1 MRYIPRYIEKIIKQ
15 SSRTFKI
22 VFLGGP
28 RQVGKT
34 TTFNK
39 MAEKMQIGYVTLDDL
54 DQRELANTDPKFFLQ
69 QLKTPTIIDEVQYAP
84 KLFPQIKKIVDESN
98 KNGQF
103 WLTGS
108 QQFSLIKNIQESLA
122 GRVAILNILGL
133 SRNEKKLK
141 KTTDKTFDKPKIY
154 TLFKEIFEGSY
165 PIFQSK
171 NAPNREVYFNSYIQ
185 TYLDRDLSGIFG
197 INKTSEFNRFLQ
209 VCAARTGQILNIS
222 DLARDCGISSV
233 TATEWINILENTMQI
248 YLLKPYYPNIT
259 KRIIKSPKLYFLDTG
274 LAAYLTKWNSQE
286 NLQAGSMAGAMYETY
301 ILGEVIKNYIFQGKV
316 PPIYYLRDKEGHEV
330 DLVIEDNGLHLFE
343 IKLSANIRTDNHQGL
358 NYYAQKSN
366 KFVSKNIISL
376 IEKSILTSDGIR
388 YIPYTAIN
396 SNLQPH
402 PTDAVV
408 RL

>member
-1 MRYIPRYIEKIIKQ
+1 MKYIPRYIEKIIKQ
-15 SSRTFKI
+15 SNKTFKI

-39 MAEKMQIGYVTLDDL
+39 LAEKMQMGYVTLDDL
-54 DQRELANTDPKFFLQ
+54 DQRELANTDPKLFLQ
-69 QLKTPTIIDEVQYAP
+69 QLKTPSIIDEVQYAP

-122 GRVAILNILGL
+122 GRVAILNVLGL

-141 KTTDKTFDKPKIY
+141 RITDKTIDKPRIN
-154 TLFKEIFEGSY
+154 TLFQEIFEGSY

-171 NAPNREVYFNSYIQ
+171 DTPDREIYFNSYIQ
-185 TYLDRDLSGIFG
+185 TYLDRDLSGIYG

-222 DLARDCGISSV
+222 GLARDCGVSSV
-233 TATEWINILENTMQI
+233 TAKEWINILENTMQI

-259 KRIIKSPKLYFLDTG
+259 KRIIRSPKLYFLDTG
-274 LAAYLTKWNSQE
+274 LASYLTKWDSQKS
-286 NLQAGSMAGAMYETY
+286 LQAGSMAGAMYETY
-301 ILGEVIKNYIFQGKV
+301 IIGEVIKSFIFRGKI

-330 DLVIEDNGLHLFE
+330 DLVIEGNGLHLYE
-343 IKLSANIRTDNHQGL
+343 IKLSANIKTDNHQNL
-358 NYYAQKSN
+358 NYFSQKSN
-366 KFVSKNIISL
+366 KFVSKSIISL
-376 IEKSILTSDGIR
+376 IENPILTPDGTK

-396 SNLQPH
+396 S
-402 PTDAVV
+402 VV
-408 RL
+408 

>member
-1 MRYIPRYIEKIIKQ
+1 MRYIARHIEKVIKQ
-15 SSRTFKI
+15 SSKTFKI

-34 TTFNK
+34 TVFNK
-39 MAEKMQIGYVTLDDL
+39 IAEKLHLGYVTLDDL
-54 DQRELANTDPKFFLQ
+54 DQRSLANTDPKLFLQ

-84 KLFPQIKKIVDESN
+84 QLFPQIKKIVDGSN

-108 QQFSLIKNIQESLA
+108 QQFSLIRNIQESLA

-141 KTTDKTFDKPKIY
+141 KLTDITFEKPKIS

-165 PIFQSK
+165 PIFQAK
-171 NAPNREVYFNSYIQ
+171 DAPDREIYFNSYIQ

-259 KRIIKSPKLYFLDTG
+259 KRIIKAPKMYFLDTG
-274 LAAYLTKWNSQE
+274 LAAYLTKWSTPQ
-286 NLQAGSMAGAMYETY
+286 NLQSGSMAGTMFETY
-301 ILGEVIKNYIFQGKV
+301 VIGEVIKYYIFQGKV

-330 DLVIEDNGLHLFE
+330 DLVVEDNGLHLFE
-343 IKLSANIRTDNHQGL
+343 IKLSANIKAENHQGL
-358 NYYAQKSN
+358 NYFSQKST

-376 IEKSILTSDGIR
+376 IEEPFLTTDKVKYS
-388 YIPYTAIN
+388 PYTSVNAI
-396 SNLQPH
+396 LP
-402 PTDAVV
+402 
-408 RL
+408 

>member
-15 SSRTFKI
+15 SNKTFKI
-22 VFLGGP
+22 VFLSGP

-39 MAEKMQIGYVTLDDL
+39 MAEKMRIGYVTLDDL
-54 DQRELANTDPKFFLQ
+54 DQRELANSDPKLFLQ

-84 KLFPQIKKIVDESN
+84 KLFPQIKKIVDESE

-133 SRNEKKLK
+133 SRNEKKIK
-141 KTTDKTFDKPKIY
+141 KITDKTFDKPKIN
-154 TLFKEIFEGSY
+154 TLFKEIFEGGY

-171 NAPNREVYFNSYIQ
+171 DSPNRGIYFNSYIQ

-209 VCAARTGQILNIS
+209 VCAARTGQVLNIS
-222 DLARDCGISSV
+222 DLARDCGISPV

-259 KRIIKSPKLYFLDTG
+259 KRIIKAPKLYFLDTG
-274 LAAYLTKWNSQE
+274 LASYLTKWNTPE
-286 NLQAGSMAGAMYETY
+286 NLQSGSMAGAMYETY
-301 ILGEVIKNYIFQGKV
+301 IVGEIIKSYLSQGMV

-330 DLVIEDNGLHLFE
+330 DLVVENNGLHLYE
-343 IKLSANIRTDNHQGL
+343 VKLSASVKTENHKAL
-358 NYYAQKSN
+358 NYYAKKSN

-376 IEKSILTSDGIR
+376 IEKPILTPDGVK
-388 YIPYTAIN
+388 YIPYTSVN
-396 SNLQPH
+396 FVLK
-402 PTDAVV
+402 
-408 RL
+408 